1 MYNKNIR
8 KENCYFIRETTI
20 ASLLFHREKRE
31 EETKQILSKCRSVK
45 KHELLQKLI
54 HTAYVYFF
62 APLWFVL
69 TRGKKGRKKAEREK
83 ALGLAFLETIFK
95 YFRILFRG
103 SIWKSA

>member
-31 EETKQILSKCRSVK
+31 EETKQILSKR
-45 KHELLQKLI
+45 
-54 HTAYVYFF
+54 
-62 APLWFVL
+62 
-69 TRGKKGRKKAEREK
+69 RKKARAPWKTYSHRVRVFLCSLVIRVDERKEREEKSREREK
-83 ALGLAFLETIFK
+83 GLTFLETIFK